1 MTVTGEKNLLDQYF
15 LEYDSGSPSGY
26 RELYISEN
34 DAKTPSATPFGTIVD
49 YNETITPV
57 IGTIKPSNFTFV
69 DQGSGFNT
77 DTDVVLSKGRQENG
91 SPVYNSTFGLSY
103 FDPQFFTKILLD
115 ERITVV
121 KVSPGQYVYGIESG
135 AYGVVEGSATGTFTT
150 TKTLMVKTLFGN
162 FKSGESH

>member
-1 MTVTGEKNLLDQYF
+1 MVLLNQ
-15 LEYDSGSPSGY
+15 
-26 RELYISEN
+26 
-34 DAKTPSATPFGTIVD
+34 ATLLLL
-49 YNETITPV
+49 
-57 IGTIKPSNFTFV
+57 IKDLVSIA
-69 DQGSGFNT
+69 

-121 KVSPGQYVYGIESG
+121 GSFTPGQYVYGIESG

-162 FKSGESH
+162 FKSGKQLEMNLTTH